1 LFLRKP
7 ISGTRPKFR
16 TKRKPPVSEVY
27 FWLDKPERNR
37 SILDSTRATRWLRS
51 KLNQGAVDDQ
61 GDPSTCLLL
70 GINRGSLFL
79 LNLGVALIA
88 TAGHGLAS
96 PHADTTTSGVRAVD
110 VSKLLQP
117 MHWTVLGPARRP
129 DGTARAP
136 LRRGSALFCDSR
148 CRFQVTKFLQYPHSP
163 GRQPSNCNR
172 RRNRQ
177 NLVQM
182 IGQ

>member
-88 TAGHGLAS
+88 TSGHGLAS

-110 VSKLLQP
+110 VSKLSSPCIGLSL
-117 MHWTVLGPARRP
+117 VLRDGP
-129 DGTARAP
+129 TARQG
-136 LRRGSALFCDSR
+136 RLFVEAAHCFATQGAD
-148 CRFQVTKFLQYPHSP
+148 FK
-163 GRQPSNCNR
+163 
-172 RRNRQ
+172 
-177 NLVQM
+177 
-182 IGQ
+182 